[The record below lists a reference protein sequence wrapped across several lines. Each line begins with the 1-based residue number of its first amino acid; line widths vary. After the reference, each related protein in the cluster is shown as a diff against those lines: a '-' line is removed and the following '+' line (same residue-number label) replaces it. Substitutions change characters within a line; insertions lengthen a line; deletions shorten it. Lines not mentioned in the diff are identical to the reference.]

1 MFNVF
6 SLCTLF
12 DGERAYSY
20 ALSRPY
26 SSLIFSLL
34 YFTLKQEH
42 WYVVSNITEVAY
54 FRWVIWS
61 YVFKCID
68 YICPY
73 YIYAYDS
80 CLCYIGYVR
89 ISKTLDTR
97 IIQKNINPTSIHYS
111 LMIHSSASISLKTF
125 KIGPIIQKS
134 FKIGSIIWKL
144 FKKSVTLNGNFF
156 KNRLDYREIPC
167 TLSINKIE
175 YRRKAPIAS

>member
-144 FKKSVTLNGNFF
+144 FKKSVTLNGNYL
-156 KNRLDYREIPC
+156 KNRPDYLEI
-167 TLSINKIE
+167 I
-175 YRRKAPIAS
+175 